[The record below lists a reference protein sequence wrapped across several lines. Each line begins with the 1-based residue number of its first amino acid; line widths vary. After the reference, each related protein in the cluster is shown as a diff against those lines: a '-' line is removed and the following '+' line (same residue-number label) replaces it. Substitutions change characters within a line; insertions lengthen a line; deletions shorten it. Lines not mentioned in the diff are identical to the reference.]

1 MAHNFNG
8 LGGEDGNQNGFD
20 GKFSEGSEVPFG
32 GKGTNLM
39 FESPPA
45 SNVTG
50 QLAQATGG
58 QEDYSNMRFQRYQ

>member
-8 LGGEDGNQNGFD
+8 LGGEDAKGFD
-20 GKFSEGSEVPFG
+20 AKFSEGSEVPFG

-50 QLAQATGG
+50 
-58 QEDYSNMRFQRYQ
+58 

>member
-8 LGGEDGNQNGFD
+8 LGEDNNGFG
-20 GKFSEGSEVPFG
+20 GKFSQEEGSEVPFG

-45 SNVTG
+45 SGAIG
-50 QLAQATGG
+50 QLAQAPENGDD
-58 QEDYSNMRFQRYQ
+58 EYSNMRFQRYQ